1 MADPREQAMAE
12 TDAAAETASGITR
25 RDFLQRALAAG
36 AALVGGA
43 CARNTLDPQAQDNKR
58 AGLILTNGRV
68 NTLDAAKPSATA
80 VAMKNGRF
88 LAVGSDQDIMAHRGP
103 NTQIIDLHKHT
114 VIPGIND
121 SHTHLIRGGLSFN
134 MELH

>member
-43 CARNTLDPQAQDNKR
+43 CAMNTLDPQAQGGKR
-58 AGLILTNGRV
+58 ADLILTNGRV
-68 NTLDAAKPSATA
+68 TTSDAAKPSAIG
-80 VAMKNGRF
+80 VAIKDGRF
-88 LAVGSDQDIMAHRGP
+88 LAVGSDQERHSVPRSGHPNHRP
-103 NTQIIDLHKHT
+103 Q
-114 VIPGIND
+114 
-121 SHTHLIRGGLSFN
+121 
-134 MELH
+134 